1 MATATL
7 ITEQSLTSTRQI
19 GEGIERQHPLAITAT
34 PASPATERHV
44 SLFEKINMNVFWMAG
59 NFLGASITSLVI
71 PSMVVKYLGDANK
84 DINLPLVV
92 IWGTIVS
99 LVVSPVI
106 GAISDR
112 VTSRLGRRRPFLLI
126 GTALTVLVLLAFAF
140 SPTWVPSSLLLLVFA
155 LLSVLLHLGTTVAG
169 GPWGAIIADRVPKLQ
184 RGLASG
190 FNGLLSSIG
199 MIAGSVTAGTLL
211 NKHASLPVYNSE
223 VVRIFLLVAL
233 IQLLFVVYSVLTV
246 KETPLPRGAGQR
258 LQLGSQLRNFLF
270 KPSRYPDFSWV
281 LLARLLMTMGLAT
294 ITSFL
299 QYWADDV
306 LGGPHARTLLLNTP
320 FSGEQ
325 FVGTLFMPFTMLLF
339 LPTCLLAGWAS
350 DRWGRKRLVYV
361 SGAMMTIVCL
371 IAIFFQT
378 QYGALIAS
386 AFFGIGFGAYTS
398 VDMALTTEVLPPTN
412 EAGKFMGIWST
423 MGVLAQ
429 VFGIT
434 IGGAVLQLLHTLPNH
449 LNYTGLFGVTT
460 ICFALGTVVIR
471 QVKGAR

>member
-1 MATATL
+1 M
-7 ITEQSLTSTRQI
+7 
-19 GEGIERQHPLAITAT
+19 
-34 PASPATERHV
+34 
-44 SLFEKINMNVFWMAG
+44 
-59 NFLGASITSLVI
+59 
-71 PSMVVKYLGDANK
+71 
-84 DINLPLVV
+84 
-92 IWGTIVS
+92 
-99 LVVSPVI
+99 
-106 GAISDR
+106 
-112 VTSRLGRRRPFLLI
+112 GRRRPFLLI

-140 SPTWVPSSLLLLVFA
+140 SPTWVPNYLLLLVFA

-169 GPWGAIIADRVPKLQ
+169 GPWAAIIADRVPKLQ

-190 FNGLLSSIG
+190 FNGLFSSIG

-211 NKHASLPVYNSE
+211 NKHVSLPVYNSE

-233 IQLLFVVYSVLTV
+233 IQILFVVYSALTV
-246 KETPLPRGAGQR
+246 KETSLTQGPSERF
-258 LQLGSQLRNFLF
+258 QLSSQLRSFLF

-281 LLARLLMTMGLAT
+281 LLARLLMMMGLAT

-378 QYGALIAS
+378 QYGALIAA

-398 VDMALTTEVLPPTN
+398 VDMALTTEVLPPTD

-423 MGVLAQ
+423 MGVLAS

-434 IGGAVLQLLHTLPNH
+434 VGGVILQLLHALPTH

-471 QVKGAR
+471 QVKGVR